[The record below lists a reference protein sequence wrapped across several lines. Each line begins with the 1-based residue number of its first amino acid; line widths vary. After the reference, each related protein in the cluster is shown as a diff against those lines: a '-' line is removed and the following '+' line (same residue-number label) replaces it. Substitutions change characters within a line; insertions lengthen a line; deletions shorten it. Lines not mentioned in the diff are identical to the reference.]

1 MQLKTVDGPTFSLSV
16 ERYEFPDEEL
26 GPTEDN
32 PADEFDQERFLVIRI
47 AVTTSDGE
55 WSMARPEMTTNE
67 LERLANWL
75 EQVSSGSPSK
85 RGVYFTERD
94 LEFTVDESVRI
105 LTAHLFGDFLPPW
118 AKEKQ
123 HDLAFPIDEIDL
135 AGAIASLRSQLEQ
148 FPGLPTPS

>member
-1 MQLKTVDGPTFSLSV
+1 MQLNTSDGQSFSLSV

-32 PADEFDQERFLVIRI
+32 PADELDQGRFLIVRI

-55 WSMARPEMTTNE
+55 WSAAGPEMTTTE

-75 EQVSSGSPSK
+75 EELSSGKSSK
-85 RGVYFTERD
+85 RGVYFTERN
-94 LEFTVDESVRI
+94 LEFTVDESVRV
-105 LTAHLFGDFLPPW
+105 LTVHLFGDFLAPW

-123 HDLAFPIDEIDL
+123 HDIAFPIDQLEL
-135 AGAIASLRSQLEQ
+135 AGAVSSLRSQLEQ
-148 FPGLPTPS
+148 FPGRPKPS